1 MKRPPS
7 TPLIFALIVLLLA
20 AAAMAGGAVETLRET
35 LAGHPLPSAPGEYAQ
50 QGAAPP
56 PAPDP
61 VQAPAPQPSNL
72 VFDPERLQ
80 GARDA
85 LQAMPGLQG
94 KSLRIYRGI
103 NVYGD
108 GRINLDLIDPDVAG
122 NVDSYHFANDAWRKG
137 EPVNLHRMG
146 SLFNLQDNS
155 AALDDIDFTAVARV
169 AKALQEQRVT
179 VMATPEE
186 VDYVYL
192 VIRSNARLSWR
203 PDEVHGDR
211 RSISLTFDKAGTLL
225 KVAEKN

>member
-7 TPLIFALIVLLLA
+7 TALIFVLTVLLLA
-20 AAAMAGGAVETLRET
+20 AAALAGGGLDTLRET
-35 LAGHPLPSAPGEYAQ
+35 LAGQPLSGAPDEYTRQ
-50 QGAAPP
+50 AAAAS
-56 PAPDP
+56 PAPEP
-61 VQAPAPQPSNL
+61 VPAPASRPSNL
-72 VFDPERLQ
+72 VFDTERLQ
-80 GARDA
+80 AARDA
-85 LQAMPGLQG
+85 LEAMPALQG
-94 KSLRIYRGI
+94 KSLRIYGGI

-122 NVDSYHFANDAWRKG
+122 NVDSYHFADGAWRKG

-169 AKALQEQRVT
+169 AKALQEQRET
-179 VMATPEE
+179 VMATPEK

-211 RSISLTFDKAGTLL
+211 RSIILTFDKAGTLL